1 MWSFLGRLCCRLCTM
16 CIPVGDLQL
25 PLLDC
30 LACSSWQEDA
40 RYTTAAMLAAIAAAG
55 PIAGAF
61 PGTEP
66 MIGAEHEPAVN
77 DLTDAVNDCA
87 EHEPAF

>member
-61 PGTEP
+61 P
-66 MIGAEHEPAVN
+66 AVN